1 MKKYALFLS
10 SLLLL
15 TAAGCSSTAQETNS
29 HKTYVEKV
37 TQPTAASLPETT
49 SPETDAPTETESS
62 TETKTTAETAAVQT
76 LPAETS
82 APTETETT
90 AASAADVLE
99 EAVREAFTADS
110 ALLGRWEYVDGY
122 AFRFRKDSDA
132 DLLLDYTSLLHF
144 EDGKLFW
151 DGELYPMQIEE
162 KTISVVKDG
171 KVLVHLISEDALST
185 DDLHGVYTVGKC
197 ELYDILAAGAENAE
211 FKLEAGEDFWIIKP
225 VQYNTFD
232 GKLYLLQDG
241 SELVMPY
248 YIDEQGLH
256 LTGETGEEDLLTRAE

>member
-1 MKKYALFLS
+1 MKKYAVLMS
-10 SLLLL
+10 ALLLL
-15 TAAGCSSTAQETNS
+15 TAVGCSSTVQDADS
-29 HKTYVEKV
+29 SKTYVEKV
-37 TQPTAASLPETT
+37 TQPPADTLPETT
-49 SPETDAPTETESS
+49 APETDAPAETAAS
-62 TETKTTAETAAVQT
+62 TETQNTAETAALQT
-76 LPAETS
+76 LPAETG

-90 AASAADVLE
+90 AASDADALE

-110 ALLGRWEYVDGY
+110 ELLGRWEYVNGY
-122 AFRFRKDSDA
+122 AFRFREDSDA
-132 DLLLDYTSLLHF
+132 DLLLNYTSLLHF

-151 DGELYPMQIEE
+151 DGELYPMQVEE
-162 KTISVVKDG
+162 KTISIVKDG

-185 DDLHGVYTVGKC
+185 DDLHGVYTIGKC
-197 ELYDILAAGAENAE
+197 ELYDILATGVENAE
-211 FKLEAGEDFWIIKP
+211 FTLEAGEDFWIIKP

-256 LTGETGEEDLLTRAE
+256 LTGETGEEELLTRAE